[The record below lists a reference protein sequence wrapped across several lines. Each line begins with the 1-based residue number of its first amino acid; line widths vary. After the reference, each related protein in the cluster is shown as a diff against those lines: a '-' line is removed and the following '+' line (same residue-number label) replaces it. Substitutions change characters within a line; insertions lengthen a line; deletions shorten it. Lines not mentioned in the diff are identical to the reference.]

1 MSLSPRERRILAEI
15 EGALEQ
21 EDPELAR
28 RVAEINRAGWARDA
42 RPGSRGVR
50 RRAPRAWM
58 IYLAVALVI
67 VSLLVAVLTT

>member
-28 RVAEINRAGWARDA
+28 RVAEINKDA
-42 RPGSRGVR
+42 RGVR

-58 IYLAVALVI
+58 IYLAAALVI
-67 VSLLVAVLTT
+67 VSLLVAVLAT